1 MKRNRLSLALGLGL
15 LALVGCSSP
24 QSNTSSNTNQASIS
38 SSKTGYEIHGK
49 KLTLYNVTTIQG
61 NNQDEITRFF
71 VNTKNGNQMPGE
83 DITIN
88 NLDYHNSSSGETPIE
103 LLKPREEDLQSGQE
117 GVLILR
123 QTNVAVPNSDGTNKT
138 IREVYT
144 LTFYDTDPNI
154 RFGTFKKFAG
164 IIQFSSTN

>member
-1 MKRNRLSLALGLGL
+1 MKRNRLSLAFGLGL

-24 QSNTSSNTNQASIS
+24 Q
-38 SSKTGYEIHGK
+38 KTGYEIHGK
-49 KLTLYNVTTIQG
+49 KLTLYNVATIQG
-61 NNQDEITRFF
+61 NDQDEITRFF